1 MTLFD
6 HKGERK
12 QFPGKKMNFKIFRV
26 LNLENFSKNFPKL
39 RSKFRNF
46 ITIVIKKLK
55 FLTRFHSGL
64 SVAIHW
70 CLNWFLQNLANAFS
84 SGEKICWERTIKIF
98 STIFLKKSFLTGFY
112 QKSTIIDPPYFLASE
127 HVNTCQKLSIL
138 EKKSEI
144 TKKFIKNHDFLEKF
158 NFCDFNFSAFLEV
171 YTCACPTS
179 CYSYWV
185 KKSNNEFDFV
195 AIFQKMSTRDF
206 FVRRTYDIRNFSMLK
221 KQNFLNCDFWPRK
234 CSKWPNLVPGALKSL
249 FWAQRKILKIFD
261 FWT

>member
-1 MTLFD
+1 
-6 HKGERK
+6 
-12 QFPGKKMNFKIFRV
+12 MNFKIFRV

-55 FLTRFHSGL
+55 FLNHFHSGL

-98 STIFLKKSFLTGFY
+98 STISLKKSSLTGFY

-138 EKKSEI
+138 EKTSKI
-144 TKKFIKNHDFLEKF
+144 AKKFIKNHDFLEKF
-158 NFCDFNFSAFLEV
+158 DFCDFKFSAFLEV

-185 KKSNNEFDFV
+185 KKSKNEFDFV
-195 AIFQKMSTRDF
+195 AIFQKMSTRDVFCQAYIWYPKF
-206 FVRRTYDIRNFSMLK
+206 FYVK
-221 KQNFLNCDFWPRK
+221 KT
-234 CSKWPNLVPGALKSL
+234 
-249 FWAQRKILKIFD
+249 KIFKLW
-261 FWT
+261 FLAQKVFKMA